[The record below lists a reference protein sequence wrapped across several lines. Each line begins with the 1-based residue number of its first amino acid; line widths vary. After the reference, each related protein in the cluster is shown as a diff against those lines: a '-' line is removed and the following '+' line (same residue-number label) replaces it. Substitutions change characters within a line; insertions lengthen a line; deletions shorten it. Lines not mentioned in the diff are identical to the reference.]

1 MKRFLGTPISPFERR
16 TNIIKGCIRASI
28 EYLQSGHLPQAL
40 TKTRQVLTRHINDT
54 VAATK
59 KNTNL
64 MILAI
69 RQKNHRNFI
78 MNEHEILKAW
88 NQYIEGMWDY
98 TQQIQ
103 DNLFVKAKERAELL
117 LRNNGIKLEW
127 ATSKT
132 LNKLQWR
139 HYTQQHLNEDLRTQI
154 QSLFESQLSQG
165 DENILIC
172 SDPRHLLVKYNLS
185 PELMQ
190 EITKWKQERDRQ
202 KLMDTRQDLSHYMP
216 PTKQARVIQHAGKS
230 PSFPDMSKYFK
241 H

>member
-1 MKRFLGTPISPFERR
+1 MKRFLGTQSSPLETRYK
-16 TNIIKGCIRASI
+16 IIKGCITASI
-28 EYLQSGHLPQAL
+28 QYLQSTQMPQAI

-54 VAATK
+54 IAATK
-59 KNTNL
+59 KNTDL

-69 RQKNHRNFI
+69 SQRNHRNFI
-78 MNEHEILKAW
+78 INEHEILKAW

-103 DNLFVKAKERAELL
+103 DSLFVKAKERAELL

-127 ATSKT
+127 ATSKV
-132 LNKLQWR
+132 LNKMQWR
-139 HYTQQHLNEDLRTQI
+139 RYTQQHLNEDLRTQI

-165 DENILIC
+165 EENILIC

-185 PELMQ
+185 PEQMQ

-202 KLMDTRQDLSHYMP
+202 KLFSTRQDVTPYMP
-216 PTKQARVIQHAGKS
+216 STKKARVIQHAGQP